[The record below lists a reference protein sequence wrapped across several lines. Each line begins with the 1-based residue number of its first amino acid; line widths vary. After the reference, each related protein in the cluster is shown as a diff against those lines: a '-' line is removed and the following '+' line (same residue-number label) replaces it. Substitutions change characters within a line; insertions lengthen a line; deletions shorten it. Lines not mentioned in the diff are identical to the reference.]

1 MPGTNAGASLAR
13 PDAAARFVRLLR
25 LFHNAMSLGGVESL
39 AEHRRMSEG
48 PGSPVPDDLVRF
60 SVGIEA
66 AENLIADIDQ
76 AFDRLSA

>member
-1 MPGTNAGASLAR
+1 
-13 PDAAARFVRLLR
+13 
-25 LFHNAMSLGGVESL
+25 
-39 AEHRRMSEG
+39 MSEG

-66 AENLIADIDQ
+66 AEDLIADIEQ